1 MIMSGKRG
9 QITIFI
15 ILGFVLIVTFTF
27 LLFARSTIL
36 QGQLQTQAEIVVREA
51 IESSNI
57 NIYVESCLDRIGDD
71 AIYLLSLQGGR
82 LYTSQGGS
90 FPDPNPADLGKNY
103 LTFNFSQSFHN
114 ISFYNSSNVAY
125 GILPNLNSSCLYL
138 SLPGYPFFNTSL
150 DMIKSKYHNKSVLT
164 GLCGS
169 YTGAFGVFSLPPL
182 CDPVGSNR
190 INVTGNNQSFYRFG
204 SCKFGYGDNSIQVQ
218 LETYISN
225 ALKSCV
231 DFTVF
236 ENYGYNITVLNEPNT
251 TVTFADEYFIASVE
265 YPLYVQLR
273 RSRFKTHA
281 SFDSKRDI
289 RFKQFYEYIQSLLQ
303 KEYKDINFDI
313 ENSYDNTF
321 MGWDQAISLLRVSN
335 PCVGC
340 STGIYDDLF
349 QMIDNKTTIRGSPL
363 VFLFY
368 VKNRA
373 PVIDWIKSGQ
383 KYDIVVREGQEIR
396 IDPFGKD
403 PDENFVSYYYSGWK
417 ENINSSFN
425 ETGCVVNIVACQN
438 NPSLFVKNEEMEVK
452 NWSQSQVY
460 KDTWQN
466 ASYRT
471 SRQDMGLHYTLVH
484 VRDEQGLEDF
494 QNISIMVADIPV
506 VIPSG
511 THPFDQT
518 LIGPRNASLEDPYV
532 LDAVTMSYFTNIL
545 EFEWADEAEP
555 FNIITD
561 MAQTTLPSDTPNIE
575 TIDSEIFEVLSSH
588 NITLRGKF
596 DDNGVE
602 TWTTASV
609 FPIVVHE
616 CLPHRD
622 DAAPYPYNDFSDDNG
637 IVDYVDNSL
646 PFQADH
652 TCCDED
658 PFGVIISGINCYEYT
673 DYGSYNSLDLSKFSF
688 DPYNPEG
695 QFGFDDSRVDFGF
708 DYGADDAE
716 SNDIVKREFTRQCD
730 GSRGNVCSGDADQ
743 TLTVVDVCSDGII
756 GQEERCVG
764 PPLDTVS
771 WGETVRDEPDCVPYF
786 QTTFEKEFFLETGK
800 CEFDN
805 KCSLRNQIGG
815 YDNVAADIFLCN
827 ATCDGAGGCTFA
839 ADCFD
844 CRNIDQEGTDIEEFD
859 SECGFDSNC
868 PEKLTNCFAGS
879 AGSCNAAPDECT
891 QIAQPDGVEEC
902 TDEGTYQTLHE
913 FVLQDLNDDPD
924 GKKESCVEVPY
935 YTNNNAVACETC
947 GFDQVSRFGCCGD
960 NGIETFKPTNGY
972 SLDWCCDNF
981 NDCTFNE
988 NCYVD
993 STNTEDVN
1001 GDGVNDL
1008 CSGGSWTIN

>member
-1 MIMSGKRG
+1 MSKKRG

-15 ILGFVLIVTFTF
+15 ILGFVLIVTFAF

-114 ISFYNSSNVAY
+114 ISFYNSSNVSY

-169 YTGAFGVFSLPPL
+169 DTGAFGVFSLPPL
-182 CDPVGSNR
+182 CDPTGSNR

-204 SCKFGYGDNSIQVQ
+204 SCKFGYGDNSVQVQ

-225 ALKSCV
+225 AIKSCV

-236 ENYGYNITVLNEPNT
+236 ENYGYNISVLNEPNT
-251 TVTFADEYFIASVE
+251 TVTFADEYFIASVQ

-313 ENSYDNTF
+313 ESGYDNTF

-349 QMIDNKTTIRGSPL
+349 QMVDNKTTIRGSPL

-373 PVIDWIKSGQ
+373 PVVDWIKSGQ

-417 ENINSSFN
+417 EDINSSFD
-425 ETGCVVNIVACQN
+425 ETGCAVNIVACQN
-438 NPSLFVKNEEMEVK
+438 NPALFVENEEMEVK

-494 QNISIMVADIPV
+494 QNISIMVTDIPV

-511 THPFDQT
+511 TNPFIDV
-518 LIGPRNASLEDPYV
+518 GSRNASLEDPYI
-532 LDAVTMSYFTNIL
+532 LDAVAMSYFTNIL

-561 MAQTTLPSDTPNIE
+561 MAQTIIPTDAPNIE
-575 TIDSEIFEVLSSH
+575 TIDSEIFEVFLSH

-622 DAAPYPYNDFSDDNG
+622 DAAPYPYNDFSEDNG
-637 IVDYVDNSL
+637 MVDYVDNSL

-652 TCCDED
+652 TCCNDNFE
-658 PFGVIISGINCYEYT
+658 VVSGINCYEYT
-673 DYGSYNSLDLSKFSF
+673 DYGSYFNLDLNKFSWGT
-688 DPYNPEG
+688 YNPEAEINNNWIE
-695 QFGFDDSRVDFGF
+695 FGMDGLANSDDRT
-708 DYGADDAE
+708 
-716 SNDIVKREFTRQCD
+716 NDIFERSFTRECD
-730 GSRGNVCSGDADQ
+730 GSRGNVCKGPAEQ
-743 TLTVVDVCSDGII
+743 TITIHACPNFVAGL
-756 GQEERCVG
+756 EERCVG
-764 PPLDTVS
+764 PDLDYRSTFPTTRNNL
-771 WGETVRDEPDCVPYF
+771 GCENYEY
-786 QTTFEKEFFLETGK
+786 TTFELAFDLGGTGS
-800 CEFDN
+800 CEHEEA
-805 KCSLRNQIGG
+805 CSTLVGG
-815 YDNVAADIFLCN
+815 TGQYNVGGEYFCN
-827 ATCDGAGGCTFA
+827 ATCDGAGGCTKTITST
-839 ADCFD
+839 CED
-844 CRNIDQEGTDIEEFD
+844 CRTDLPATDGDGGDEPLDNSQCTNGAEGKCGEGCILDFVEPIGALTERCVDCPGSDCVFIEYYASNEHIDRFTPQVKETCAERNYD
-859 SECGFDSNC
+859 
-868 PEKLTNCFAGS
+868 
-879 AGSCNAAPDECT
+879 PDEFYNICKS
-891 QIAQPDGVEEC
+891 APGC
-902 TDEGTYQTLHE
+902 AGNG
-913 FVLQDLNDDPD
+913 FVYNSTWLPQD
-924 GKKESCVEVPY
+924 K
-935 YTNNNAVACETC
+935 
-947 GFDQVSRFGCCGD
+947 RCCGD
-960 NGIETFKPTNGY
+960 DDETFKAANAY
-972 SLDWCCDNF
+972 SQEFCCYNS

-993 STNTEDVN
+993 TTDTEDVN
-1001 GDGVNDL
+1001 GDGVNDI